1 VKSKELAEML
11 RAIMGAGL
19 VIFTCCAAWAQT
31 AENSPAF
38 EVASV
43 KPAAPITDNRI
54 MVMLRG
60 GPGSPDPGQI
70 TYTNV
75 TVKNVLTQAYGVKS
89 FQISGPSWLDSERY
103 DIVAKVPRGAT
114 KAEFMVMLQNL
125 LAERFKLT
133 LHREKK
139 DLSMYALVVG
149 KNGPKM
155 KESVED
161 PAPEEGD
168 APKAG
173 GPAADDAMAAA
184 VMRQLK
190 MARDGIPVLPPG
202 SGGRGTVS
210 MMMGSGNARMTATKQ
225 TMASMAE
232 MLSNQLDLPVVD
244 MTGLTGKYDYRL
256 SYAPEGGIGFRPP
269 PGIGPPPPAAP
280 PPGEGGP
287 GMPMAGAPDG
297 GSSPNLFTALQEQLG
312 LKLEQRKGPVDLLV
326 IDHLEKVPVE
336 N

>member
-19 VIFTCCAAWAQT
+19 VVFMCCAAWAQT

-43 KPAAPITDNRI
+43 KPAAPITGNVIR
-54 MVMLRG
+54 VMMRG
-60 GPGSPDPGQI
+60 GPGTPDPGQI

-75 TVKNVLTQAYGVKS
+75 TVKNVLMNAYGVKG
-89 FQISGPSWLDSERY
+89 FQISGPGWLDSERY

-139 DLSMYALVVG
+139 DLPMYALVVG
-149 KNGPKM
+149 KNGPKL
-155 KESVED
+155 KESVDE
-161 PAPEEGD
+161 PAPKESD

-173 GPAADDAMAAA
+173 GPADGPI
-184 VMRQLK
+184 VMRRLP
-190 MARDGIPVLPPG
+190 MGNDGFPVLPPG
-202 SGGRGTVS
+202 AGRAG
-210 MMMGSGNARMTATKQ
+210 MMISRLSGNAHMAANGQ
-225 TMASMAE
+225 TMAGLAE
-232 MLSNQLDLPVVD
+232 MLSGQLDLPVVD
-244 MTGLTGKYDYRL
+244 MTGLTGKYDYTL
-256 SYAPEGGIGFRPP
+256 TFAPEGGVRLPAGIAPSPPAGPP
-269 PGIGPPPPAAP
+269 PGD
-280 PPGEGGP
+280 GGG
-287 GMPMAGAPDG
+287 GMPDASAPDAQ
-297 GSSPNLFTALQEQLG
+297 SNPSLFTALQEQLG

-326 IDHLEKVPVE
+326 IDHLERAPVE